1 MPFLRLFRRAKS
13 YASFG
18 SICTKNSACF
28 HVNSLLPVSHAP
40 SRSSVHREVLPARAA
55 RRERFCLSRLSVLS
69 RFEERP
75 QTEPRQSR
83 ELEGPWT
90 ADARKGTDGAP
101 SRLRLRAEL
110 GTSRR
115 HCRGRPFVFPG
126 AARRPARRVPAT
138 ARPRAGPGKPDA
150 SFRGAMHTTA
160 GICAPPCARQVAGP
174 WALAARPRSA
184 TLPGWRKGGGLR
196 LSPRSTARTARAA
209 PSVQKAT

>member
-40 SRSSVHREVLPARAA
+40 SRSSAHREVLPARAA

-75 QTEPRQSR
+75 RTEPRQSR

-90 ADARKGTDGAP
+90 ADARKGTVEPPADCGSVLSSGRPAVTAGDARLSSQEPRDARRAVYPPRRGPEPARGSPMPPSGGRCTPRPGSVRRHAPGKSRAHGPSRPALGAP
-101 SRLRLRAEL
+101 HCLVGEKAE
-110 GTSRR
+110 G
-115 HCRGRPFVFPG
+115 
-126 AARRPARRVPAT
+126 
-138 ARPRAGPGKPDA
+138 
-150 SFRGAMHTTA
+150 
-160 GICAPPCARQVAGP
+160 
-174 WALAARPRSA
+174 
-184 TLPGWRKGGGLR
+184 
-196 LSPRSTARTARAA
+196 
-209 PSVQKAT
+209 

>member
-28 HVNSLLPVSHAP
+28 HVNSLLPVSRAP
-40 SRSSVHREVLPARAA
+40 SRSSAHREVLPARAA

-90 ADARKGTDGAP
+90 ADARKGTDGAT

-150 SFRGAMHTTA
+150 SFRGRCTPRPGSVRRH
-160 GICAPPCARQVAGP
+160 APGKSRAHGSSRP
-174 WALAARPRSA
+174 AL
-184 TLPGWRKGGGLR
+184 G
-196 LSPRSTARTARAA
+196 A
-209 PSVQKAT
+209 PHCLVGEKAEG